1 VTAGGGGGA
10 GGRRK
15 KNGDHKSPRP
25 VRVAKGGTWKASG
38 CGKLL
43 CWPADKG
50 GGGGFV
56 AGRVVTMVFY
66 DHGGEKSNWGMHEFT
81 VPVDK
86 RLRPSSLPTK
96 ASYKYIRVGNPLS
109 LFSHAKII

>member
-1 VTAGGGGGA
+1 
-10 GGRRK
+10 
-15 KNGDHKSPRP
+15 
-25 VRVAKGGTWKASG
+25 
-38 CGKLL
+38 
-43 CWPADKG
+43 
-50 GGGGFV
+50 
-56 AGRVVTMVFY
+56 VFY